1 MDNNKIF
8 SKRGRPSKKKTNLD
22 KNISKKKSLKKKS
35 VKKQSNKKKSVKKQS
50 NKKKSD
56 KEKSDKEKSVKEKSV
71 KPLVNTLN
79 VNEHLLLSKVKKYY
93 DANDNISELI
103 PILNGISSISLR
115 IIDWFVTNYSK
126 KNNIYYKLENGSH
139 FTVYDS
145 YKSQLK
151 SFSKKRFDPFCR
163 RERISYTHKGL
174 SLNTTVGQLNF
185 FKWALE
191 NNIINYIKTNLKAIE
206 VDMYVSCKNNKA
218 KNTSGERKK
227 RQELSVSATRTVN
240 KKNIKICVS
249 FD

>member
-1 MDNNKIF
+1 MDYNTKVV
-8 SKRGRPSKKKTNLD
+8 SKRGRPPKNKNVSKK
-22 KNISKKKSLKKKS
+22 SKKSLKKTSAPK
-35 VKKQSNKKKSVKKQS
+35 KKQSVKKKSVKQT
-50 NKKKSD
+50 
-56 KEKSDKEKSVKEKSV
+56 
-71 KPLVNTLN
+71 NTLN

-103 PILNGISSISLR
+103 PILNGTSNISLR

-126 KNNIYYKLENGSH
+126 KNNIYYKLKSGDH
-139 FTVYDS
+139 FTVYQS

-163 RERISYTHKGL
+163 RERIFYTHKEHT
-174 SLNTTVGQLNF
+174 LNTTVGQLNF

-191 NNIINYIKTNLKAIE
+191 NEIINYIKDNIKAIE
-206 VDMYVSCKNNKA
+206 IDMYVSCKHNKA

-240 KKNIKICVS
+240 KKNIKISVT

>member
-1 MDNNKIF
+1 MDYNITT
-8 SKRGRPSKKKTNLD
+8 SKKGRPSKNK
-22 KNISKKKSLKKKS
+22 SSLKKKKSSLKKKKSSKKQS
-35 VKKQSNKKKSVKKQS
+35 VKKQSIKKQSVKKQS
-50 NKKKSD
+50 
-56 KEKSDKEKSVKEKSV
+56 VKQSN
-71 KPLVNTLN
+71 NTLN

-93 DANDNISELI
+93 DAHDNISELI
-103 PILNGISSISLR
+103 PILNGTSSISLR

-126 KNNIYYKLENGSH
+126 KNNIYYKLTNGNH
-139 FTVYDS
+139 FTVYQS

-163 RERISYTHKGL
+163 RERISYIHKDL
-174 SLNTTVGQLNF
+174 ILNTTVGQLNF

-191 NNIINYIKTNLKAIE
+191 NNIINYIKKNLKAIE
-206 VDMYVSCKNNKA
+206 IDMYVSCKNNKA

-227 RQELSVSATRTVN
+227 RQELSVSATRTIS